1 MEDKSIELYCQYVIK
16 PLEMQMRKLEE
27 ELTRK
32 RFFRHKK
39 EIELRI
45 VKYGYSVT
53 LFLNSGM
60 KLSSCVSPS
69 C

>member
-45 VKYGYSVT
+45 VKELLT
-53 LFLNSGM
+53 EKLLDLNKMIEESQ
-60 KLSSCVSPS
+60 K
-69 C
+69 

>member
-27 ELTRK
+27 ELTHK

-45 VKYGYSVT
+45 VKELLT
-53 LFLNSGM
+53 EKLLDLNKMIEESQ
-60 KLSSCVSPS
+60 K
-69 C
+69 

>member
-16 PLEMQMRKLEE
+16 PLEIRMRNLEE
-27 ELTRK
+27 ELSHK

-45 VKYGYSVT
+45 VKELLT
-53 LFLNSGM
+53 EKLLDLNKM
-60 KLSSCVSPS
+60 LEDIQK
-69 C
+69 

>member
-32 RFFRHKK
+32 RFLRHKK

-45 VKYGYSVT
+45 VKELLT
-53 LFLNSGM
+53 EKLLDLNKMIEESQ
-60 KLSSCVSPS
+60 K
-69 C
+69 

>member
-27 ELTRK
+27 ELTHK

-39 EIELRI
+39 EVELRI
-45 VKYGYSVT
+45 VKELLT
-53 LFLNSGM
+53 EKLLDLNKMIEESQ
-60 KLSSCVSPS
+60 K
-69 C
+69 

>member
-45 VKYGYSVT
+45 VKELLT
-53 LFLNSGM
+53 EKLLDLNKM
-60 KLSSCVSPS
+60 IEEAQK
-69 C
+69 

>member
-16 PLEMQMRKLEE
+16 PLEIRMRNLEE
-27 ELTRK
+27 ELIHK

-45 VKYGYSVT
+45 VKELLT
-53 LFLNSGM
+53 EKLLDLNKM
-60 KLSSCVSPS
+60 LEDIQK
-69 C
+69 